1 MENLLGPRIK
11 SLRKIRGLTQEQ
23 LAERCD
29 VSPSCISRWE
39 TGTLYPRR
47 ENMDALAK
55 ALQVKVEDL
64 LSGLGSPLSDDM
76 MIKEF
81 APLIE
86 ELEQD
91 EQEYFL
97 QALQS
102 YLEMKNRRSRNT

>member
-11 SLRKIRGLTQEQ
+11 GFRKIRGLTQEQ
-23 LAERCD
+23 LAEYCD

-39 TGTLYPRR
+39 TETLYPRR
-47 ENMDALAK
+47 DNMDALAK
-55 ALQVKVEDL
+55 ALNVKVEDF
-64 LSGLGSPLSDDM
+64 LSNLGSPLPDDV

-86 ELEQD
+86 ELEHD

-102 YLEMKNRRSRNT
+102 YLEMKNRRSRNN

>member
-1 MENLLGPRIK
+1 MGNLLGPRIK
-11 SLRKIRGLTQEQ
+11 SFRKIRGLTQEQ
-23 LAERCD
+23 LAECCD
-29 VSPSCISRWE
+29 VSPNCISRWE

-47 ENMDALAK
+47 DNMDALAK
-55 ALQVKVEDL
+55 ALNVKVEDF
-64 LSGLGSPLSDDM
+64 LSNLGSSLPDDV

-102 YLEMKNRRSRNT
+102 YLEMKNRRSRNN